1 MMQNNFSCNI
11 KLSTLLTIIFIVL
24 KLCNLITW
32 SWWWVIS
39 PILIKIGLWVLV
51 FLLLAI
57 VKFLNNLIH

>member
-39 PILIKIGLWVLV
+39 PILIKIGLWVLAV
-51 FLLLAI
+51 LFLAI
-57 VKFLNNLIH
+57 AKIFE